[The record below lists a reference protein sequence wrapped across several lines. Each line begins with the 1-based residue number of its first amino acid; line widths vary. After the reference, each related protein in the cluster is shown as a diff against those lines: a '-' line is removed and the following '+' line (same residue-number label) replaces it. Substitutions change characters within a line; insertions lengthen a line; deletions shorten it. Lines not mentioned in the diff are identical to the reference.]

1 MSDRTIDD
9 INRDLSE
16 VLDGLLALPSDAFAE
31 RYVLQER
38 QRALR
43 DEAATFAED
52 HDANRP
58 TSELQKE
65 LGALRANLEAL
76 MGERINLALQAGGG
90 GSGGGQGSSYGGRD
104 GILINAAM
112 DESQGT
118 NRVRARIGRLE
129 GILLDRGEPIG

>member
-1 MSDRTIDD
+1 MSDRTIDE

-16 VLDGLLALPSDAFAE
+16 VLDGLLALPPDAFAE
-31 RYVLQER
+31 RYALQER

-43 DEAATFAED
+43 EEAATFAED

-58 TSELQKE
+58 TAELQKE
-65 LGALRANLEAL
+65 LAALRTNLEAL

-90 GSGGGQGSSYGGRD
+90 GSGGGQGGSYGGRD

-112 DESQGT
+112 DEAQGT

-129 GILLDRGEPIG
+129 GILLDRGEPIE

>member
-16 VLDGLLALPSDAFAE
+16 VLDGLLALPSDAFTE

-43 DEAATFAED
+43 EEAATFAED
-52 HDANRP
+52 HDTKRP
-58 TSELQKE
+58 TAELQKE
-65 LGALRANLEAL
+65 LAALRTNLDAL
-76 MGERINLALQAGGG
+76 VGERINLALQAGGG
-90 GSGGGQGSSYGGRD
+90 GSGGGQGGSYGGRD

-112 DESQGT
+112 DEAQGA

-129 GILLDRGEPIG
+129 GILLDRGEPIE